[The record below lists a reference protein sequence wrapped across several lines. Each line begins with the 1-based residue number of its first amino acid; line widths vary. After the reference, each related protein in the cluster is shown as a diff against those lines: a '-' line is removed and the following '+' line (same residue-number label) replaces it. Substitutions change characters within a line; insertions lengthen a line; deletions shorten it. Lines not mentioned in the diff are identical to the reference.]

1 MEKNTKIILG
11 VGILAV
17 GGLVTF
23 LILKNK
29 NKNNQT
35 DTKTDE
41 NGVVSPDTSKGTP
54 LKMGY
59 LQKGY
64 IHIEGT
70 DRAKAKELG
79 LQKGSQVEIEGT
91 NFDGVYTVTYVW
103 NDSNGNVGAF
113 KTDPQ
118 SISLDGATD
127 RTYQGKANIYIK

>member
-1 MEKNTKIILG
+1 MIGFG
-11 VGILAV
+11 VLIV
-17 GGLVTF
+17 GGLATF
-23 LILKNK
+23 LILRNRKNK
-29 NKNNQT
+29 NEV
-35 DTKTDE
+35 KTDE
-41 NGVVSPDTSKGTP
+41 GGAVIPNKSKGTP

-64 IHIEGT
+64 IHIEGA

-79 LQKGSQVEIEGT
+79 LAKGSQVEIEGT

-118 SISLDGATD
+118 STSPDGATD
-127 RTYQGKANIYIK
+127 RTYQNKAIIYLK